1 MENMDDFLDGLSIS
15 YMNMEDVVRYFETFE
30 LKIMIM
36 FESYSSD
43 TDIMFEN
50 MLDYFIQ
57 EEEYEFAC
65 VVRDEINRR
74 KDEEV
79 KRICK

>member
-1 MENMDDFLDGLSIS
+1 MESMDDFLDGLSIS
-15 YMNMEDVVRYFETFE
+15 YMNMEDVVRYFEPFE

-36 FESYSSD
+36 FESYTSD

-50 MLDYFIQ
+50 MLEYFIQ

-74 KDEEV
+74 KDGNI
-79 KRICK
+79 KKI

>member
-1 MENMDDFLDGLSIS
+1 MESMDDFLDGLSIS
-15 YMNMEDVVRYFETFE
+15 YMNMEDVVRYFEPFE

-36 FESYSSD
+36 FESYTND

-50 MLDYFIQ
+50 MLEYFIQ

-65 VVRDEINRR
+65 VIRDEINRR
-74 KDEEV
+74 KDGDI
-79 KRICK
+79 KKI

>member
-1 MENMDDFLDGLSIS
+1 MNDLDGLSIA
-15 YMNMEDVVRYFETFE
+15 YMNMEDVVRFFEPFE
-30 LKIMIM
+30 LGILLMI
-36 FESYSSD
+36 ESYSSD

-65 VVRDEINRR
+65 IVRDEINRR
-74 KDEEV
+74 KDEEL
-79 KRICK
+79 KRIN